1 MSEVIAQRQGFQ
13 PVVIKDGGDR
23 QAGTSLW
30 RPAVLMRF
38 AEAIEHGKL
47 PLVPNIMVGGGDRNG
62 SGGGLV
68 EMMLAMLVAEKAR
81 SVERQT
87 LPRQE

>member
-1 MSEVIAQRQGFQ
+1 
-13 PVVIKDGGDR
+13 
-23 QAGTSLW
+23 
-30 RPAVLMRF
+30 MRF

-62 SGGGLV
+62 PGGGLV